1 METPPNTP
9 APSCEVCGQTFT
21 QRKNLL
27 RHERNGKCHPEI
39 PIQEDNFV
47 YLIKGDVVLCSTAS
61 KIVGKIGSKLDKF
74 RACQLMGVA
83 VANLYPLCFDVDKR
97 RSRISYELDD
107 FLPKSSEEVL
117 RELLDLSKN
126 SPIFIKKNQKFSC
139 KGKVYDLKEYAVPKS
154 SAFEVNEFSE
164 FFEIKLAKNP
174 TPEVRRSKRAL
185 FGEGGATPVRQNSLG
200 MSCLTLESQGTSS
213 GPLPSSNCCESPG
226 ATFGPSMDTP
236 FGAEAI
242 TTRTDSRFAKSLRL
256 SDSSERNLDRNLPGL
271 GDRSVESGSGGSGGA
286 QRGVFGGGPEGDPGD
301 DSDNDPD
308 GDDPDDDPNGHHG
321 NDTDNS
327 DDEGPGD
334 HHDDPDPDHNDP
346 DPDHN
351 DPDPDE
357 PEADDGEP
365 EPEQDDY
372 LAKLWD
378 IRFWRTERLQYEGYG
393 ALAGPPSSLYQARV
407 DLSLANSSI
416 HSFISL
422 HLCPEITTP
431 REMKYMTGCGI
442 DVFDE
447 LCELLGIRNQRNRF
461 FSPSAKLFCYLEKM
475 RRGRTFE
482 DMCFDF
488 HCTEPVVHGYFWECC
503 MKQYLGDTS
512 ILHRNYP
519 VIGFPPPGE
528 ILEEGFVDDEY
539 TLALFAP
546 LIPRGYRLVL
556 WAYDHTY
563 LYNPKFA
570 FAELQRR
577 EFFSKKNAHCA
588 KFGLLCNS
596 KGKVVYYSPLSGSC
610 NPDNGDG
617 HMTICQLH
625 CELHGEVT
633 PRLDPLLRP
642 QRENVVTVT
651 CLDRGYTKETRINM
665 RRDLFG
671 SMHQYFTDEQL
682 VNHNPHAHYFSICST
697 GDRILDENLNWV
709 DNPVSNILPPN
720 PNRRNQAG
728 QANANEP
735 NLRTKK
741 TCREANTDSFTCK
754 QRWKI
759 EAANAGTKQYRI
771 LDARVIDQHFSERI
785 GAKLCPDHPNIP
797 RLELI
802 LNNALALY
810 NRNHAGFVR
819 TWEMPEAYTEAQ
831 MGENFRQ
838 RLAMHNPLDHF
849 ENLGY
854 RKNIFKDFPAGN
866 VLRGWTKVSYGDDEL
881 LAITGF
887 PRLPLRNFTLVT
899 HGSYQIRNGRKYIT
913 DIRQK
918 EVIDLINQLQDN
930 EVDWDEYTLMIST
943 LPVDKDVYF
952 FDQHTEPVR
961 WDVERFGPWCPRR
974 LIHVKIPSLHSKAKS
989 YPVIIAYVPQSMVL
1003 EENEN
1008 QIHNPLGFTPT
1019 GYRRILG
1026 WSCQS
1031 HKCIPGYRLAG
1042 CCSHVAAALLFLG
1055 VYAYDEASFET
1066 FARPAPFFDIRHP
1079 KSLNKELLGGAP

>member
-9 APSCEVCGQTFT
+9 TPSCEVCGQTFT

-47 YLIKGDVVLCSTAS
+47 YLIKGDVSLCSTAS

-83 VANLYPLCFDVDKR
+83 VPNLYPLCFDLDKK
-97 RSRISYELDD
+97 RSRISYELDG
-107 FLPKSSEEVL
+107 FLPKSSEVVL
-117 RELLDLSKN
+117 KELLDLSKN
-126 SPIFIKKNQKFSC
+126 NPIFIKKNLKFFC
-139 KGKVYDLKEYAVPKS
+139 KGKVYDLKDVAVPKNCAS
-154 SAFEVNEFSE
+154 FEVNEFSE
-164 FFEIKLAKNP
+164 FFEIKLAKNS
-174 TPEVRRSKRAL
+174 TPDVRKSKRIL
-185 FGEGGATPVRQNSLG
+185 FKDDGTTPVRQNSLG
-200 MSCLTLESQGTSS
+200 LSGLTLESQGASS
-213 GPLPSSNCCESPG
+213 GHSTNSS
-226 ATFGPSMDTP
+226 FR
-236 FGAEAI
+236 AEVI
-242 TTRTDSRFAKSLRL
+242 TTRTDSRSAKSPRL
-256 SDSSERNLDRNLPGL
+256 SDLSATNLPGL
-271 GDRSVESGSGGSGGA
+271 SGRSVESGPSRSGGA
-286 QRGVFGGGPEGDPGD
+286 VEGVFGGGSGG
-301 DSDNDPD
+301 
-308 GDDPDDDPNGHHG
+308 DPDDDDPDGHHG

-334 HHDDPDPDHNDP
+334 HHDDPDPGHNDPDP

-351 DPDPDE
+351 DPDPDPDHNDPDPDPDHNDPE
-357 PEADDGEP
+357 PEEPEDDDV
-365 EPEQDDY
+365 EPEQDAY

-378 IRFWRTERLQYEGYG
+378 IRLWRTEGLKYEGYG
-393 ALAGPPSSLYQARV
+393 ALSGPPSSLYQARV

-431 REMKYMTGCGI
+431 REMKYLTGCGI
-442 DVFDE
+442 DEFDE
-447 LCELLGIRNQRNRF
+447 LCELLGIRNIRNRF

-488 HCTEPVVHGYFWECC
+488 HCKEPTVHGYFWECC
-503 MKQYLGDTS
+503 MKQYLSDTS
-512 ILHRNYP
+512 ILHRNYA
-519 VIGFPPPGE
+519 IIDFPPPEE

-539 TLALFAP
+539 ILALFAP
-546 LIPRGYRLVL
+546 LIPNGYRLAL
-556 WAYDHTY
+556 WLYDHTY

-577 EFFSKKNAHCA
+577 GFFSAKNVHCA

-596 KGKVVYYSPLSGSC
+596 KGKVVFYSPLSGSC
-610 NPDNGDG
+610 TPDLGDG
-617 HMTICQLH
+617 NLTIEQLH

-642 QRENVVTVT
+642 QRDNVVTVT
-651 CLDRGYTKETRINM
+651 CLDKGYTKATRTNM
-665 RRDLFG
+665 RRDLFD

-697 GDRILDENLNWV
+697 GDRILDSNLNWV

-720 PNRRNQAG
+720 PNRRNQAN
-728 QANANEP
+728 ANAA

-741 TCREANTDSFTCK
+741 TCREANTDAFTCK
-754 QRWKI
+754 QRWKV
-759 EAANAGTKQYRI
+759 EAANSGTKQYRI
-771 LDARVIDQHFSERI
+771 LDARVIDQHFSEKV

-797 RLELI
+797 KLEII

-819 TWEMPEAYTEAQ
+819 TWEMPEAFTAAQ
-831 MGENFRQ
+831 MGENFRL
-838 RLAMHNPLDHF
+838 RLSMHNPLDHF

-854 RKNIFKDFPAGN
+854 RNSIFKDFPTAR
-866 VLRGWTKVSYGDDEL
+866 VLHDWTMVSYGNGEF
-881 LAITGF
+881 LATTGF

-913 DIRQK
+913 DIRTK
-918 EVIDLINQLQDN
+918 EVLDLIDQLQDN
-930 EVDWDEYTLMIST
+930 EVNWDEYSLMIST
-943 LPVDKDVYF
+943 LPDNKDVFF
-952 FDQHTEPVR
+952 FDQLTEPDR
-961 WDVERFGPWCPRR
+961 WDVEKFGPWCPRR
-974 LIHVKIPSLHSKAKS
+974 LIYVKIPSLHSKAKS
-989 YPVIIAYVPQSMVL
+989 YPVIIAYVPHSMVL

-1031 HKCIPGYRLAG
+1031 HNCIPGYRLAG
-1042 CCSHVAAALLFLG
+1042 CCSHVAAALLFFG
-1055 VYAYDEASFET
+1055 VYAYDEGSFET

-1079 KSLNKELLGGAP
+1079 KSLNRELLGGAPE